1 MVARLTLDQKVQVR
15 ILVSQLNIR
24 VMENN
29 TQKSKELA
37 YLLRHDT
44 LYKFDA
50 HGWREVRDL
59 INNHGYTESMIKD
72 IVENNNKQRY
82 EFSNDGK
89 YIRARQGHSIQVDV
103 ELEEKTPP
111 DYLYHGTSTNAVPHI
126 MKEGIKK
133 QSRLYV
139 HLSETIATARNVG
152 TRHGNPKVLCI
163 HAKAMVEDG
172 IKFYLS
178 RNNVWLVDY
187 VDPKYIV

>member
-1 MVARLTLDQKVQVR
+1 
-15 ILVSQLNIR
+15 
-24 VMENN
+24 MENN

-44 LYKFDA
+44 SYKFDA

-59 INNHGYTESMIKD
+59 INNHGYTMELLQD
-72 IVENNNKQRY
+72 IVENNNKKRY
-82 EFSNDGK
+82 EFSNDYK
-89 YIRARQGHSIQVDV
+89 YIRARQGHSVQVDV

-111 DYLYHGTSTNAVPHI
+111 KMLYHGTSADAVPSI

-139 HLSETIATARNVG
+139 HLSETVDTATNVG
-152 TRHGNPKVLCI
+152 ARHGKAKVLI
-163 HAKAMVEDG
+163 IDTEAMCNDG

-178 RNNVWLVDY
+178 HNNVWLTDY
-187 VDPKYIV
+187 VSPKYIV